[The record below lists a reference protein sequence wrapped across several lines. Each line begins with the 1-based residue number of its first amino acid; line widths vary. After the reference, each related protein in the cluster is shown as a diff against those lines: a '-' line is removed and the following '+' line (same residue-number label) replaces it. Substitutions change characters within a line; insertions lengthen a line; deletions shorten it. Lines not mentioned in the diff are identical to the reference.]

1 MSYKTPFDGKLWY
14 LPHNGVYHPAKPNKT
29 RVVFDCNAEY
39 AGRSINKE
47 LLVGPDLTNWIIGTV
62 IRFRQEKKAFVA
74 GIEKMFFQVLVSKE
88 HRSLL
93 RFLWWQ
99 DYDLSKKLIEHDMY
113 VHVFSGT
120 SSPYF
125 SNYML
130 KRTSID
136 KEDQFGKTAAEILQ
150 DTFCVDNLLK
160 SLNNERKVIKI
171 IKNIK
176 EMCASERFK
185 ITNFFSNSKQVLQF
199 INEAYRRTRTKTS

>member
-1 MSYKTPFDGKLWY
+1 
-14 LPHNGVYHPAKPNKT
+14 
-29 RVVFDCNAEY
+29 
-39 AGRSINKE
+39 
-47 LLVGPDLTNWIIGTV
+47 
-62 IRFRQEKKAFVA
+62 
-74 GIEKMFFQVLVSKE
+74 
-88 HRSLL
+88 
-93 RFLWWQ
+93 
-99 DYDLSKKLIEHDMY
+99 MY
-113 VHVFSGT
+113 VHVFSDT